1 MSEQDLH
8 FANPPI
14 VEAVIDIECDFAAE
28 FNLKSIEEPLKQ
40 AFLGTYPKTQ
50 TRLLQEFTFAMKPGQ
65 AVDQSARQA
74 LQALQ
79 FLHDDSKQLVQARTT
94 GYSFNRLAP
103 YSGFDEYLPEI
114 QRTWNLYRTVAAP
127 IQIRAVQLRY
137 INRIL
142 LPMPDGQL
150 DLDVYF
156 KNGPRLPEGSD
167 LTFNGFLNQ
176 SSAVERET
184 GYLVTTVLTAEQ
196 PQENKLP
203 VIFDITA
210 RAVGSTDPT
219 DWAWLEATTR
229 SLRGL
234 KNRVFANTLQEACLN
249 LFQ

>member
-14 VEAVIDIECDFAAE
+14 VEAVVDIECDFAAD
-28 FNLKSIEEPLKQ
+28 FNLKSIEESLRQ
-40 AFLGTYPKTQ
+40 TFVGTYPKTQ
-50 TRLLQEFTFAMKPGQ
+50 TRLLQEFSFAMKPGEP
-65 AVDQSARQA
+65 VGRSARQA
-74 LQALQ
+74 LQAFQ

-103 YSGFDEYLPEI
+103 YSSLDEYLPEI
-114 QRTWNLYRTVAAP
+114 QRTWNLYRAVANP

-150 DLDVYF
+150 DLDLYF
-156 KNGPRLPEGSD
+156 RNGPRLPEGSD

-196 PQENKLP
+196 PQESKLP
-203 VIFDITA
+203 IIFDVTV
-210 RAVGSTDPT
+210 RAVVGTDPA
-219 DWAWLEATTR
+219 DWGWLEATMR

-234 KNRVFANTLQEACLN
+234 KNRVFVNTLKQACLN